1 MWLMMEPLSKPAGDP
16 APVRVIAPDRPMA
29 WVARGWHDFLA
40 EPWLGVLHGGAFLVG
55 GLLIALIGWG
65 RHDLL
70 AGAFSGF
77 LLVGPL
83 LLGGLYAISRERQ
96 AGRSVRF
103 ATVTQGGREGSG
115 AQWRLGVL
123 LGLLGTLWVALSAL
137 IIVGWSGARGG
148 GVLHFVR
155 DFVVSPHWQPFALW
169 LAAGGL
175 FAALVFAISAV
186 SVPMLLDRDVTVRC
200 AVLTSVRAVGNNPEA
215 MLLWA
220 AIVMVTVLFALALLL
235 PMLVMVPVLGHATWH
250 AYRDLVDAGALPA
263 RH

>member
-1 MWLMMEPLSKPAGDP
+1 MWLMIEPISHPVRDP
-16 APVRVIAPDRPMA
+16 APVRAVAPGRPMA

-40 EPWLGVLHGGAFLVG
+40 HPTLGLMHGAAFLCG
-55 GLLIALIGWG
+55 GLVIALIGWG

-77 LLVGPL
+77 LLVAPL
-83 LLGGLYAISRERQ
+83 MLGGLYAISRERE
-96 AGRSVRF
+96 AGGVVSF
-103 ATVTQGGREGSG
+103 ETVAHAWRTGSD
-115 AQWRLGVL
+115 AQWRLGLL

-155 DFVVSPHWQPFALW
+155 DFVVSPNWQPFALW
-169 LAAGGL
+169 LMAGGI

-186 SVPMLLDRDVTVRC
+186 SVPMLLDRDVTMRC

-220 AIVMVTVLFALALLL
+220 AIVMVTVLFALALVL

-250 AYRDLVDAGALPA
+250 AYRDVVDAGALPA
-263 RH
+263 RR